1 MRWAKNYERLQ
12 EIQRQL
18 MWPPVTDFDHRIF
31 IPEVS
36 SLIIA
41 QTVMEQTDTYVQH
54 AHSRTVVRV
63 SRRIKIMHVYI
74 ERTLRACT

>member
-41 QTVMEQTDTYVQH
+41 QNCYGANRYMSYV
-54 AHSRTVVRV
+54 
-63 SRRIKIMHVYI
+63 IKYNKI
-74 ERTLRACT
+74 RK

>member
-1 MRWAKNYERLQ
+1 MEDKMRWAKNYERLQ

-41 QTVMEQTDTYVQH
+41 QSVTEQTDTYV
-54 AHSRTVVRV
+54 
-63 SRRIKIMHVYI
+63 IKYNKI
-74 ERTLRACT
+74 RK